1 MAYVSVRNRVIFLVR
16 TYTPTCMYIYAYD
29 TCVLGEWGVLLF
41 RYEYY
46 TYMYLYIYVQY
57 MCNQGVGHLSFLV

>member
-41 RYEYY
+41 RYEYIH
-46 TYMYLYIYVQY
+46 LYVCIYICTVY
-57 MCNQGVGHLSFLV
+57 V